1 MVRISQYS
9 GITTHLCCANALF
22 LFLKTLYIRLDDVG
36 LWSFVVFFSFSATRQ
51 SHRCLGWCAKSLHAF
66 RLYRFN
72 IFQFNVL
79 IVNAHRFIVLSFQRE
94 MDLFSVRISCVNLC
108 TAQRE
113 QQKEPCTHELHRV
126 EMYVVLTTVVK
137 WNEYDRRSMS
147 WCSSQKLCLLARKIH
162 AIELENA
169 FTPDWISISR
179 NLHNF
184 EILLILIA
192 VERSVRFGVKCFS
205 FFFNHNLSSDALNDT
220 CYRIIIAHLYR
231 VPDHGMEGSSFI
243 SIRQIAL
250 GLLSDYLLWNG
261 KKRKI
266 VFQLKK
272 CDFSSILLRIE
283 IYSYK
288 FHRNI
293 LDHLKMLILGGQL
306 KFVCLLNKHFYFQ
319 FISSG
324 RVG

>member
-1 MVRISQYS
+1 MRTDSSYCHSSGRWIYSLYASHALISAQRSESNKKNHAHTNYTGWKCMS
-9 GITTHLCCANALF
+9 CWQRSLNGMNMIADPWVDAHHRNCACLRVKSMR
-22 LFLKTLYIRLDDVG
+22 LSLKMLL
-36 LWSFVVFFSFSATRQ
+36 RQ
-51 SHRCLGWCAKSLHAF
+51 IE
-66 RLYRFN
+66 YRFPE
-72 IFQFNVL
+72 ICTISKYYLYSLQWSVPFVS
-79 IVNAHRFIVLSFQRE
+79 VWNASH
-94 MDLFSVRISCVNLC
+94 
-108 TAQRE
+108 
-113 QQKEPCTHELHRV
+113 
-126 EMYVVLTTVVK
+126 
-137 WNEYDRRSMS
+137 
-147 WCSSQKLCLLARKIH
+147 
-162 AIELENA
+162 
-169 FTPDWISISR
+169 
-179 NLHNF
+179 
-184 EILLILIA
+184 
-192 VERSVRFGVKCFS
+192 